1 MLKVISITVAII
13 LLFNSPLTIYASD
26 ISNEYAEFVIPE
38 GLDYSDDKVL
48 VAFTNEV
55 SLQFN
60 TYSPEY
66 FEEIK
71 CKSIS
76 DLCVT
81 SGTKIKQAIDNITQ
95 HINIL
100 MKEHHCCNI
109 PEYLYHNII
118 RSSVSN

>member
-1 MLKVISITVAII
+1 MEKTPIQNMLKVISITVAII

-60 TYSPEY
+60 TYSR
-66 FEEIK
+66 
-71 CKSIS
+71 
-76 DLCVT
+76 
-81 SGTKIKQAIDNITQ
+81 
-95 HINIL
+95 NIL
-100 MKEHHCCNI
+100 KK
-109 PEYLYHNII
+109 
-118 RSSVSN
+118 SNAKV